1 MEPLQTQDEISE
13 YIRNEE
19 YVANRY
25 ALKFITV
32 SMSVY
37 TIAFIL
43 NVVGIFIIE
52 QKLMLFSYIPS
63 VIIYAIVMIVSRLI
77 SLEAKATK
85 YFIMVCNIAIFT
97 IMGVFVTY
105 HVVLI
110 AALPLLVATMYSSKR
125 FIKVVYIL
133 TVVSTFVVVYG
144 GYYFGLCDA
153 NMTLLTTGNLNS
165 YIVDGEFILTQI
177 NENPMLTLALFFVL
191 PRCLVYIGFVFACRS
206 IFTIVSGS
214 LEKARLTDELAKAKE
229 EAERANQ
236 AKSQFLARMS
246 HEIRTPVNT
255 VIGMNEM
262 IIRECEDENVKGYAY
277 DAKNASFTLL
287 NIINDILD
295 SSKIESG
302 KMEVICGE
310 YEISDMLN
318 ELYSMISLKAKDK
331 GLKLVFDIDSSV
343 PAKLYGD
350 DKKIKQVLVNLLTN
364 GVKYTEKG
372 AVTLRLK
379 CDVNGENAV
388 LHYEVA
394 DTGIGIKE
402 EDIGKIYDVFQRFD
416 EKRNR
421 NVEGSGLGMKIVQ
434 QLLSLMGSK
443 LNIHSEY
450 EKGSEFS
457 FDIEQKI
464 VDIKPLG
471 DFKQGNAATKK
482 AVETEISYVAPAAK
496 VLVVDDNKM
505 NLKVI
510 VNLLK
515 RTEIQVSTAESGK
528 ECIKKVC
535 EQHFD
540 MIFLDHMMPEM
551 DGMETFR
558 IIRSNHMCDNVPI
571 VMLTANSSAED
582 KAMYLEAGFDD
593 FLSKPIMLN
602 RLDEVI
608 LKNLPA
614 HLIIRDDL
622 EESAITV
629 EEEQMSVIDSLKIR
643 LPEVDFAVGLATS
656 GGDEEFYLELFD
668 DFTKLTVKEELTKFY
683 QDRDYKNYC
692 IRIHGF
698 KSTSYSLG
706 AKEMG
711 DLAFE
716 MEKLTRESF
725 SDEITDMQEKIFK
738 MYDRI
743 CQQYRKAVSVQ
754 KGE

>member
-402 EDIGKIYDVFQRFD
+402 KISERYMMYFKDLT
-416 EKRNR
+416 R
-421 NVEGSGLGMKIVQ
+421 NV
-434 QLLSLMGSK
+434 
-443 LNIHSEY
+443 
-450 EKGSEFS
+450 
-457 FDIEQKI
+457 
-464 VDIKPLG
+464 
-471 DFKQGNAATKK
+471 
-482 AVETEISYVAPAAK
+482 
-496 VLVVDDNKM
+496 
-505 NLKVI
+505 
-510 VNLLK
+510 
-515 RTEIQVSTAESGK
+515 
-528 ECIKKVC
+528 
-535 EQHFD
+535 
-540 MIFLDHMMPEM
+540 
-551 DGMETFR
+551 
-558 IIRSNHMCDNVPI
+558 I
-571 VMLTANSSAED
+571 VMWKVQA
-582 KAMYLEAGFDD
+582 LE
-593 FLSKPIMLN
+593 
-602 RLDEVI
+602 
-608 LKNLPA
+608 
-614 HLIIRDDL
+614 
-622 EESAITV
+622 
-629 EEEQMSVIDSLKIR
+629 
-643 LPEVDFAVGLATS
+643 
-656 GGDEEFYLELFD
+656 
-668 DFTKLTVKEELTKFY
+668 
-683 QDRDYKNYC
+683 
-692 IRIHGF
+692 
-698 KSTSYSLG
+698 
-706 AKEMG
+706 
-711 DLAFE
+711 
-716 MEKLTRESF
+716 
-725 SDEITDMQEKIFK
+725 
-738 MYDRI
+738 
-743 CQQYRKAVSVQ
+743 
-754 KGE
+754 